1 MPCACN
7 RGSEGS
13 CVARLTA
20 PANRT
25 RKGRMGRLDGKV
37 AIVTGA
43 SRGIGKVISQTFA
56 REGASIVVAAKTSE
70 PHPKLAGTIH
80 DTVEEIEKAGGSALA
95 VQVNVREGEAIES
108 MVQQTVEAFGHIDIL
123 INNAGAIFIADA
135 EATTAKKFDLVM
147 DVNARAAFL
156 CSRAVIPHMKH
167 GGHIV
172 MMSPPIAPRALK
184 GKVAYG
190 LSKLGMSMVAIG
202 LAEELRHR
210 NVSVNALWPVTAV
223 ESQATIQ
230 FEMGTEQ
237 DWRRPEV
244 LADATLELV
253 CTRPGEKTGLTLYDE
268 EVLAWAGITEL
279 DKYAVVPGTRPGPWS
294 KSLFQEEEKKS

>member
-1 MPCACN
+1 
-7 RGSEGS
+7 
-13 CVARLTA
+13 
-20 PANRT
+20 
-25 RKGRMGRLDGKV
+25 MGRLDGKV

-43 SRGIGKVISQTFA
+43 SRGIGKVICKTFA
-56 REGASIVVAAKTSE
+56 REGACIVVAAKTAD
-70 PHPKLAGTIH
+70 PHPKLPGTIH
-80 DTVEEIEKAGGSALA
+80 DTVEEIERDGGKAAA
-95 VQVNVREGEAIES
+95 IQVNVREGEAIDE
-108 MVQQTVEAFGHIDIL
+108 MVRQSVDAFGRIDIL

-156 CSRAVIPHMKH
+156 CSRAVIPHMTH

-202 LAEELRHR
+202 LAEEVRHR
-210 NVSVNALWPVTAV
+210 NISVNALWPVTAV
-223 ESQATIQ
+223 ESQATIH
-230 FEMGTEQ
+230 FEMGSKE

-253 CTRPGEKTGLTLYDE
+253 CTPPGKRTGLTLYDE
-268 EVLAWAGITEL
+268 EVLGWAGITDL
-279 DKYAVVPGTRPGPWS
+279 DKYAVVPGTKPGPYS
-294 KSLFQEEEKKS
+294 KTLFEDEDR

>member
-1 MPCACN
+1 
-7 RGSEGS
+7 
-13 CVARLTA
+13 LTA
-20 PANRT
+20 RRDRT
-25 RKGRMGRLDGKV
+25 KNARMGRLDGKV
-37 AIVTGA
+37 AIVTGG
-43 SRGIGKVISQTFA
+43 SRGIGKVVCSTFA
-56 REGASIVVAAKTSE
+56 REGARVVVAAKTAD
-70 PHPKLAGTIH
+70 PHPKLPGTIH
-80 DTVEEIEKAGGSALA
+80 DTVEEIQKSGGTAMA
-95 VQVNVREGEAIES
+95 IQVNVREDGAIED
-108 MVQQTVEAFGHIDIL
+108 MVRKTIDAYGRVDIM
-123 INNAGAIFIADA
+123 INNAGAIYIADA

-156 CSRAVIPHMKH
+156 CSRAVIPHMKD

-210 NVSVNALWPVTAV
+210 KISVNALWPVTAV

-230 FEMGTEQ
+230 FEMGTQ
-237 DWRRPEV
+237 ADWRTPDI

-253 CTRPGEKTGLTLYDE
+253 CTPPGEKTGLTLYDE
-268 EVLAWAGITEL
+268 EVLAWVGIT
-279 DKYAVVPGTRPGPWS
+279 DFDRYAAVPGTKPAPWS
-294 KSLFQEEEKKS
+294 KTLFEEDKKKG

>member
-1 MPCACN
+1 MGDVWEVRHAGGGP
-7 RGSEGS
+7 GS
-13 CVARLTA
+13 LT
-20 PANRT
+20 
-25 RKGRMGRLDGKV
+25 GRAIETKNGGMGRLDGKV

-43 SRGIGKVISQTFA
+43 SRGIGKAISQTFA
-56 REGASIVVAAKTSE
+56 RQGACIVVAAKTAE
-70 PHPKLAGTIH
+70 PHPKLPGTIH
-80 DTVEEIEKAGGSALA
+80 DTVEEIKQAGGKALA
-95 VQVNVREGEAIES
+95 VQVNVREDAAIDS
-108 MVQQTVEAFGHIDIL
+108 MVQQTLDAFGRIDIL

-156 CSRAVIPHMKH
+156 CSRAAIPHMKQ

-190 LSKLGMSMVAIG
+190 LSKVGMSMVAIG

-210 NVSVNALWPVTAV
+210 NISVNALWPVTAV

-230 FEMGTEQ
+230 FEMGSKE
-237 DWRRPEV
+237 DWRTPAV

-253 CTRPGEKTGLTLYDE
+253 CTPPGEKTGLTLYDE
-268 EVLAWAGITEL
+268 EVLGWAGITDLER
-279 DKYAVVPGTRPGPWS
+279 YSVVPGAKPAPWS
-294 KSLFQEEEKKS
+294 KSLFDDESKS

>member
-1 MPCACN
+1 MSA
-7 RGSEGS
+7 S
-13 CVARLTA
+13 VARRSRLHDLDGTA
-20 PANRT
+20 RPDNNPQ
-25 RKGRMGRLDGKV
+25 MGRLDGKV

-43 SRGIGKVISQTFA
+43 SRGIGKVICETFA
-56 REGASIVVAAKTSE
+56 REGARIVVAAKTAE
-70 PHPKLAGTIH
+70 PDPKLPGTIH
-80 DTVEEIEKAGGSALA
+80 DTVDGIRKAGGTAMA

-108 MVQQTVEAFGHIDIL
+108 MIRQTVDAYGRIDIL
-123 INNAGAIFIADA
+123 VNNAGAIFIADT

-156 CSRAVIPHMKH
+156 CSRAVIPHMTE

-210 NVSVNALWPVTAV
+210 NISVNALWPVTAV
-223 ESQATIQ
+223 ESQATVH
-230 FEMGTEQ
+230 FEMGTKE

-253 CTRPGEKTGLTLYDE
+253 CTPPGAKTGLTLYDE
-268 EVLAWAGITEL
+268 EVLAWAGITDL
-279 DKYAVVPGTRPGPWS
+279 DKYAVVPGSHPGPWS
-294 KSLFQEEEKKS
+294 KSLFEDDEDKS

>member
-1 MPCACN
+1 
-7 RGSEGS
+7 
-13 CVARLTA
+13 
-20 PANRT
+20 
-25 RKGRMGRLDGKV
+25 MGRLDGKV
-37 AIVTGA
+37 AIVTGG
-43 SRGIGKVISQTFA
+43 SRGIGKVVCSTFA
-56 REGASIVVAAKTSE
+56 REGARVVVAAKTAD
-70 PHPKLAGTIH
+70 PHPKLPGTIH
-80 DTVEEIEKAGGSALA
+80 DTVEEIQRNGGTAMA
-95 VQVNVREGEAIES
+95 MQVNVREDDAIEG
-108 MVQQTVEAFGHIDIL
+108 MVRKTIEAFGRIDIM
-123 INNAGAIFIADA
+123 INNAGAIYIADA

-156 CSRAVIPHMKH
+156 CSRAVIPHMKD

-210 NVSVNALWPVTAV
+210 KISVNALWPVTAV

-230 FEMGTEQ
+230 FEMGTQ
-237 DWRRPEV
+237 ADWRTPDI

-253 CTRPGEKTGLTLYDE
+253 CTPPGEKTGLTLYDE
-268 EVLAWAGITEL
+268 EVLAWVGVT
-279 DKYAVVPGTRPGPWS
+279 DFDRYAAVPGTNPGPWS
-294 KSLFQEEEKKS
+294 KTLFEEDDKKG